1 MTRSTV
7 EIQEI
12 DAFPAKIAAIR
23 DAVTQL
29 RTATAALSQIAD
41 TATAEASSFT
51 MTGKPAPVYG
61 QLLTALQGWLTAIK
75 PAADTVSDNADNAAR
90 TAASKFYAI
99 VQTDQEAAA
108 AISALQSSGALG
120 GGTSTGGTG
129 GMKSFA
135 DLQKEIGAKAG
146 VAFIPL
152 FGENRTVTKFG
163 DLQSGDAWST
173 IKAPIVLAAM
183 RENGGVLTSD
193 MQNAITNSDNAA
205 AEKVWKDL
213 GDGQTAAGKVE
224 AVLREFGDTTTQ
236 VNSATPAPVGGI
248 QPSAYGQTQ
257 WALENQLQFMSH
269 LSQDPN
275 GAQILGAM
283 SQVSPD
289 QQWGLGQLGDGSQF
303 KGGWGPS
310 GPDGEYMTRQMGI
323 VDGPGGQYAVA
334 AMVAPDS
341 GGFDAAQTD
350 MTQVS
355 KWLPLS

>member
-1 MTRSTV
+1 MSGSTV
-7 EIQEI
+7 EIKDI
-12 DAFPAKIAAIR
+12 PAFPAKVAAIR

-29 RTATAALSQIAD
+29 RAATMALSQITD
-41 TATAEASSFT
+41 TATTEASSFT
-51 MTGKPAPVYG
+51 KGGVPAPVYG
-61 QLLTALQGWLTAIK
+61 PLLAALQGWMAAIK
-75 PAADTVSDNADNAAR
+75 PAADVVSDNADNAAR

-99 VQTDQEAAA
+99 VQTDQEAAS
-108 AISALQSSGALG
+108 AIAALQSSGALG

-146 VAFIPL
+146 VAYIPL
-152 FGENRTVTKFG
+152 FGDNPTATKFG

-173 IKAPIVLAAM
+173 IKAPIALAAM
-183 RENGGVLTSD
+183 RENGGEFTPD
-193 MQNAITNSDNAA
+193 MAAAITRSDNAA
-205 AEKVWKDL
+205 ADRLWESL
-213 GDGQTAAGKVE
+213 GDPQTAAQKVQD
-224 AVLREFGDTTTQ
+224 VLRGSGDMTTQ
-236 VNSATPAPVGGI
+236 VNSATPAPVDGI

-289 QQWGLGQLGDGSQF
+289 QQWGLGQLGEGSQF

-310 GPDGEYMTRQMGI
+310 GPDGENMTRQMGI

-334 AMVAPDS
+334 TMVAPDS
-341 GGFDAAQTD
+341 GGLDAAQTD